1 MSALVTV
8 TVQPVIIL
16 IPTAATTSVLF
27 TVIHQTDIK
36 IGDSHSWNYPD
47 SLSAPSL
54 SSYEQ
59 TLGTDNQSNIYKWAE
74 ARQM

>member
-1 MSALVTV
+1 MSALVTL

-16 IPTAATTSVLF
+16 IPTASVLF